1 MFSCCPWPEAMFF
14 LLPLILL
21 KIQHESSAKN
31 CSIVAWENVF
41 ETFLISKLYF
51 LLFTLRFVF
60 FFCCVFSRLRLV
72 FVLYFFY
79 VFHYVRITIWS
90 GNLINNVANVF

>member
-60 FFCCVFSRLRLV
+60 FFVVFFPASGLFL
-72 FVLYFFY
+72 FCIFFMFFTMY
-79 VFHYVRITIWS
+79 V
-90 GNLINNVANVF
+90 